1 METDRHT
8 ADISRQRDSQC
19 KINRSRKKGREADR
33 ERKRERELY
42 VHIVADRET
51 SKAVS

>member
-8 ADISRQRDSQC
+8 AGISRQRDSQC
-19 KINRSRKKGREADR
+19 KINRSRKRGREADR
-33 ERKRERELY
+33 EKEREREMY
-42 VHIVADRET
+42 VHTVADRET